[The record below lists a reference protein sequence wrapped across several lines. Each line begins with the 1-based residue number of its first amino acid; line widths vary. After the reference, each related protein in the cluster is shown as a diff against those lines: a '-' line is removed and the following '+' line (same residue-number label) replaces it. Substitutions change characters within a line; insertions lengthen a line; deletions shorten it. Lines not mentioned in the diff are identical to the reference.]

1 MNAVLYLSTVLI
13 WGSTWLAIA
22 WQVGE
27 VPVTVSI
34 AYRFALA
41 SLVLLAGLSVLR
53 RRQSLSGPDH
63 LFCLLQGACV
73 FGLNFYCFYLAAGV
87 LPSGL
92 IAILFSMATL
102 FNAIN
107 GYLLFRTP
115 VPKVFYV
122 AILLGLPGMALVF
135 RQDLL
140 ALEGNLAVLGAIGL
154 SLLGTYGFSLGNMVS
169 VRHQRRGLKITTT
182 NGFAMLY
189 GSLLLGLIAVVQGA
203 SFGLPDDVRYLGAL
217 VYLAIV
223 GSIGGF
229 GAYFMLVGRIGAG
242 RAAYSSVLFPL
253 VALLLSTIFEG
264 YQWRPDAILGL
275 AMILAG
281 NLLMF
286 NAHKVIWRGI
296 RAFESGKMARS

>member
-1 MNAVLYLSTVLI
+1 MNAILYLSTVLI

-27 VPVTVSI
+27 VAVSVSI

-41 SLVLLAGLSVLR
+41 SLVLLAGLSILR
-53 RRQSLSGPDH
+53 RRQPLSGQDH
-63 LFCLLQGACV
+63 LYCLLQGGCV
-73 FGLNFYCFYLAAGV
+73 FGLNFYCFYLAAGI

-92 IAILFSMATL
+92 IAILFSMSTL
-102 FNAIN
+102 FNAMN

-115 VPKVFYV
+115 VPRVFYA

-140 ALEGNLAVLGAIGL
+140 ALEGNLAVMGAIGL
-154 SLLGTYGFSLGNMVS
+154 SLLGTYGFSLGNMIS
-169 VRHQRRGLKITTT
+169 VRHQRRGLNITTT
-182 NGFAMLY
+182 NSYAMLY
-189 GSLLLGLIAVVQGA
+189 GALLLGGIALAQGA
-203 SFGLPDDVRYLGAL
+203 SFSLPAEARYLGAL

-242 RAAYSSVLFPL
+242 RAAYATVLFPL
-253 VALLLSTIFEG
+253 VALSLSTVFEG
-264 YQWRPDAILGL
+264 YQWRPDAVLGL
-275 AMILAG
+275 AMILSG

-286 NAHKVIWRGI
+286 NTHKVVWQGL
-296 RAFESGKMARS
+296 RAYGSRRLQ

>member
-1 MNAVLYLSTVLI
+1 MNAALYLSTVLI

-27 VPVTVSI
+27 VPVSVSI

-41 SLVLLAGLSVLR
+41 SLVLLAGLSVLH
-53 RRQSLSGPDH
+53 RRQSLSGQDH

-115 VPKVFYV
+115 VPKVFYL

-135 RQDLL
+135 RQDLM

-182 NGFAMLY
+182 NAFAMLY
-189 GSLLLGLIAVVQGA
+189 GSVLLGLIGVVQGA
-203 SFGLPDDVRYLGAL
+203 SFSLPEDVRYLGAL
-217 VYLAIV
+217 VYLAVV

-229 GAYFMLVGRIGAG
+229 GAYFLLVGRIGAG

-264 YQWRPDAILGL
+264 YQWRMDAMVGL

-286 NAHKVIWRGI
+286 NAHKVVWRGI
-296 RAFESGKMARS
+296 RALGSGIMARP